1 MNTKFNLQKY
11 CHLLTAFNKTVFH
24 AISYWRNY
32 NRLLMQELFSSTLYL
47 NNIMIF
53 VRLYPISLFPTA
65 NVWFRIYFYF
75 NIGFIMINSKFQNKC
90 INIIPALI
98 KKTEIILFQYMTRR
112 DLSDSRSLLN
122 STWVYDWEHPLVRRV
137 STKVRYLS
145 NLTIET
151 AEALHVSQVLDW
163 IRHGNIIIWIYNSL
177 MIKQHLRLVSTVP
190 LSDAISQFYDSAGWW
205 IAQGNKSLDKS

>member
-1 MNTKFNLQKY
+1 
-11 CHLLTAFNKTVFH
+11 
-24 AISYWRNY
+24 
-32 NRLLMQELFSSTLYL
+32 
-47 NNIMIF
+47 
-53 VRLYPISLFPTA
+53 
-65 NVWFRIYFYF
+65 
-75 NIGFIMINSKFQNKC
+75 MINSKFQNKC

-151 AEALHVSQVLDW
+151 AEALHVSQVLD
-163 IRHGNIIIWIYNSL
+163 
-177 MIKQHLRLVSTVP
+177 
-190 LSDAISQFYDSAGWW
+190 
-205 IAQGNKSLDKS
+205 